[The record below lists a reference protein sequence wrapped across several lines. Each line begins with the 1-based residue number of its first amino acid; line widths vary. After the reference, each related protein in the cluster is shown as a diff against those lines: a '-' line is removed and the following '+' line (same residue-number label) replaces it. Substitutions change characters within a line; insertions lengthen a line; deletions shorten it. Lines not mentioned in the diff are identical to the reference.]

1 MQSQYL
7 KDLLVAVIVTAYVT
21 WYNDSFSEFP
31 TYYNAWGW
39 NFVFMIPTTPFLREI
54 K

>member
-1 MQSQYL
+1 MRSQCWNERAKNTKGLEKMQSQYL

-31 TYYNAWGW
+31 TYYNA
-39 NFVFMIPTTPFLREI
+39 
-54 K
+54 